1 MKINNFAAEES
12 RIMHSLPSLIR
23 QPPVI
28 KKVRLSCEF
37 LFMHFRRLLSFF
49 LYFMR
54 GTQVFAVFRLSE
66 AKRDSSSDILSAS
79 LYLALGLRVSLRD
92 WCTGYAYL
100 ISLISHT

>member
-66 AKRDSSSDILSAS
+66 AKRDSRLTFFPPRCTLPSGCAS
-79 LYLALGLRVSLRD
+79 RFE
-92 WCTGYAYL
+92 TGAPVTL
-100 ISLISHT
+100 I